1 MIVDTATL
9 ATLRAAMLPMDGT
22 IADHAEEIL
31 AAAAEAMSPA
41 RARELAYVDLTAG
54 SCLLPLAFAA
64 AGARSV
70 VVNDIATRSIVAAR
84 ALFAGGDVPA
94 GMLDDALAGRLPARA
109 HVPSFRFA
117 SDYLP
122 EAACRTFDRLYH
134 LDLPAP
140 QAATLRY
147 LALRH
152 VLRLADPEEGFR
164 VLLTHD
170 RAQLLADRE
179 EDWSRFVVRLDEGTD
194 GIAADLLAVRAGAR
208 AAAAAGST
216 RVLQAD
222 MRDIAAAIDFTGP
235 CLVAVNPPT
244 NGVDEYVI
252 DDQIVHSLVAN
263 RLVPLSRCTEDPAEF
278 WTRRVEAALAPMPT
292 GTLFLVWGGDGAMTA
307 AACEA
312 AWRRHGDVVHR
323 ATISFGDGRG
333 ATWGIFRRR

>member
-1 MIVDTATL
+1 MILDAPML

-31 AAAAEAMSPA
+31 AAAADAIPA
-41 RARELAYVDLTAG
+41 ARRRDLAYVDLTAG

-64 AGARSV
+64 GGARSI
-70 VVNDIATRSIVAAR
+70 VVNDVATRTIVAAR

-94 GMLDDALAGRLPARA
+94 GMLEDAIAGRLPSRA
-109 HVPSFRFA
+109 HAPSFRFA

-122 EAACRTFDRLYH
+122 EAACRAFDLLFH
-134 LDLPAP
+134 ADVPAP

-152 VLRLADPEEGFR
+152 VLRLADPEDGFR

-170 RAQLLADRE
+170 REQLLADRD
-179 EDWSRFVVRLDEGTD
+179 EDWSRFVARLDEGCA
-194 GIAADLLAVRAGAR
+194 GLARDLDAVRAGAR
-208 AAAAAGST
+208 AAAAAGGA
-216 RVLQAD
+216 RILHAD
-222 MRDIAAAIDFTGP
+222 MRDVAGALDYAGP

-263 RLVPLSRCTEDPAEF
+263 RLVPLSRCAEAPAGF
-278 WTRRVEAALAPMPT
+278 WTSRVEAALAPMPR
-292 GTLFLVWGGDGAMTA
+292 GTLYLVWGGDGAMTA
-307 AACEA
+307 EACEA
-312 AWRRHGDVVHR
+312 VWVRHGDAVHR
-323 ATISFGDGRG
+323 SAVEFPDGRG
-333 ATWGIFRRR
+333 ATWGVFRRR

>member
-1 MIVDTATL
+1 MIVDAATL

-31 AAAAEAMSPA
+31 AAAADAIPAPRRREMS
-41 RARELAYVDLTAG
+41 YVDLTAG

-64 AGARSV
+64 AGARAV

-84 ALFAGGDVPA
+84 ALFAGGDLPG
-94 GMLDDALAGRLPARA
+94 GMLEDALQGRLPSRA

-122 EAACRTFDRLYH
+122 EAPCRAFDRLFH
-134 LDLPAP
+134 ADVAAP

-152 VLRLADPEEGFR
+152 VLRLADPEDGFR
-164 VLLTHD
+164 VMLTHD
-170 RAQLLADRE
+170 RAQLLADGE
-179 EDWSRFVVRLDEGTD
+179 EDWSRFVARLDEGTD
-194 GIAADLLAVRAGAR
+194 GVAADLLAVRAGAR
-208 AAAAAGST
+208 AAAAAGGT
-216 RVLQAD
+216 RILQAD

-263 RLVPLSRCTEDPAEF
+263 RLVPLTRCAEAPAEF
-278 WTRRVEAALAPMPT
+278 WMRRVEAALAPMPP

-307 AACEA
+307 EACEPT
-312 AWRRHGDVVHR
+312 WRRHGDAVHR
-323 ATISFGDGRG
+323 ATISLGEGRG

>member
-1 MIVDTATL
+1 MIVEPATL

-31 AAAAEAMSPA
+31 AAAADAMSPA
-41 RARELAYVDLTAG
+41 GPRDLAYVDLTAG

-94 GMLDDALAGRLPARA
+94 GMLDDALAGRLPSRA

-122 EAACRTFDRLYH
+122 EAACRAFDLLFH
-134 LDLPAP
+134 AEVPAP

-152 VLRLADPEEGFR
+152 VLRLADPEDGFR

-170 RAQLLADRE
+170 RGQLLADRD
-179 EDWSRFVVRLDEGTD
+179 EDWSRFVSRLDEGCA
-194 GIAADLLAVRAGAR
+194 GMPADLAKVRAGAR
-208 AAAAAGST
+208 AAAAAGGV
-216 RVLQAD
+216 RILHAD
-222 MRDIAAAIDFTGP
+222 MRDVADAIDYSGP

-252 DDQIVHSLVAN
+252 NDQIVHSLVAN
-263 RLVPLSRCTEDPAEF
+263 RLVPLTRCAEAPATF
-278 WTRRVEAALAPMPT
+278 WATRVEAALAPMPP
-292 GTLFLVWGGDGAMTA
+292 GTLYLVWGGDGAMA
-307 AACEA
+307 AEACEA
-312 AWRRHGDVVHR
+312 VWLRYGDAVHR
-323 ATISFGDGRG
+323 STVAFPDGRG
-333 ATWGIFRRR
+333 ATWGVFRRR

>member
-1 MIVDTATL
+1 
-9 ATLRAAMLPMDGT
+9 
-22 IADHAEEIL
+22 
-31 AAAAEAMSPA
+31 
-41 RARELAYVDLTAG
+41 
-54 SCLLPLAFAA
+54 
-64 AGARSV
+64 
-70 VVNDIATRSIVAAR
+70 
-84 ALFAGGDVPA
+84 
-94 GMLDDALAGRLPARA
+94 
-109 HVPSFRFA
+109 
-117 SDYLP
+117 
-122 EAACRTFDRLYH
+122 
-134 LDLPAP
+134 
-140 QAATLRY
+140 
-147 LALRH
+147 
-152 VLRLADPEEGFR
+152 
-164 VLLTHD
+164 
-170 RAQLLADRE
+170 
-179 EDWSRFVVRLDEGTD
+179 
-194 GIAADLLAVRAGAR
+194 
-208 AAAAAGST
+208 
-216 RVLQAD
+216 